1 MNLTSLFAGIAL
13 LLALA
18 APAAASP
25 PLSPEDSLK
34 AIHLAPGLRAEL
46 VAAEPEVVDPVAI
59 RFDERGRLWVVEMR
73 DYPSGP
79 HEGQAPQSRIRVLE
93 DADGDGR
100 YETAHTFAEGLA
112 MPTGLQPWK
121 GGVFVTLAGRLAY
134 LKDTD
139 GDGRADLDETW
150 FTGFAE
156 ENEQLRANH
165 PKLALDGFIYVASG
179 LRGGV
184 VRNARSGEERTVN
197 LRSAD
202 FRFDPRSGEWDTAAG
217 NSQFGLT
224 FDDFGRRF
232 LCENRHPLRHV
243 VLEERYLRRNPLLAV
258 PAVYENVA
266 PSDAA
271 SRIWPLTRQWT
282 TAGFHAGQFTAAC
295 GVEIYRGSALPR
307 EYYGH
312 AFTCEP
318 TGSLVH
324 CERMRP
330 HGATFRSEPMFADR
344 EFLASTDEWFRPVNL
359 EHGPDGALYVVD
371 MYRQVI
377 EHPHWM
383 PEEMKSRLDFRA
395 GDDRGRIYRIV
406 AEDARLDLALR
417 SPQLAEAS
425 VAELVTALDDRNGW
439 TRDTAFRLLLER
451 EERECVAEIGRRF
464 PALDPAGRA
473 AALWV
478 VDAYEGLD
486 QGLVLR
492 ALNDKHPGVLEQACV
507 LLEPVFSSPPLRQT
521 RAATALQSRQFRQ
534 ELFLRIPSSALER
547 DPRLGFQMV
556 LSTGGASF
564 ARDSLPHPRAAWE
577 QGGDPWVRRGLLCV
591 PPEQLANYL
600 ATLIGYVQG
609 QNNPSPPGF
618 REVVR
623 EVAQTIGRQGSPYHA
638 QEAMKQSASL
648 AKHPQGAAIVQALR
662 LGLAEGLAAAKE
674 FAAADQLA
682 APAAQAAEACA
693 RDANQPNDLRL
704 QAVELLAFTPPATTV
719 PVLAAIAT
727 DLDARELHEAAVRS
741 LGRQRAPEAADA
753 LLELLTKTTGP
764 VRRTA
769 LDGLLGDDARL
780 EKLLGAIEAGDL
792 PPGEVDRARVEPLR
806 QHTKAAIRARVEAL
820 WPARNQ
826 EDLARVRPSYLAAL
840 AGPTDPARG
849 RELFRQHCA
858 TCHRVSGI
866 GTAVGPDIAEL
877 LGRTREQL
885 LNDVLEPSQ
894 AIDGAYQAYLV
905 ITTDGRQHTG
915 LLAAETDYTLT
926 LKQADN
932 QETPILRRE
941 IERIQSTGASFM
953 PAGFE
958 KTLDPQS
965 MADVIAFLKE
975 WRFLEER

>member
-1 MNLTSLFAGIAL
+1 MNQTSLFAGLAL
-13 LLALA
+13 LFALA

-59 RFDERGRLWVVEMR
+59 RFDERGLLWVVEMR
-73 DYPSGP
+73 DYPTGP
-79 HEGQAPQSRIRVLE
+79 REGQTPQSRIRVLE

-100 YETAHTFAEGLA
+100 YEQARTFAEGLV

-150 FTGFAE
+150 FTGFAVD
-156 ENEQLRANH
+156 NEQLRANH

-271 SRIWPLTRQWT
+271 SRVWPLTRQWT

-383 PEEMKSRLDFRA
+383 PDEMKSRLDFRA
-395 GDDRGRIYRIV
+395 GDDKGRIYRVV
-406 AEDARLDLALR
+406 AADARLDPALR

-425 VAELVTALDDRNGW
+425 MAELVSALDDRNGW

-451 EERECVAEIGRRF
+451 DDAECAAELGRRY
-464 PALDPAGRA
+464 ASLGPAGRA
-473 AALWV
+473 AALWAAAGV
-478 VDAYEGLD
+478 GALD
-486 QGLVLR
+486 FAVLSRAMNEKHSGVCEQVLVLFEPLR
-492 ALNDKHPGVLEQACV
+492 DSPPRVPPRGGQF
-507 LLEPVFSSPPLRQT
+507 LLEPSLRVALFHQISVFARQ
-521 RAATALQSRQFRQ
+521 
-534 ELFLRIPSSALER
+534 R
-547 DPRLGFQMV
+547 DARLDFQTV
-556 LSTGGASF
+556 LSTGGARF
-564 ARDSLPHPRAAWE
+564 ADDLVPHPRLAWQ
-577 QGGDPWVRRGLLCV
+577 QGNDAWFRRALLCV
-591 PPEQLANYL
+591 PPDQASDYL
-600 ATLIGYVQG
+600 ARLATVAQED
-609 QNNPSPPGF
+609 QPSPPGF
-618 REVVR
+618 RAVVR
-623 EVAQTIGRQGSPYHA
+623 EVGQTIGRGGSPWQA
-638 QEAMKQSASL
+638 NESLQRFTASAN
-648 AKHPQGAAIVQALR
+648 KAADPAVLCSLR
-662 LGLAEGLAAAKE
+662 LGLAEGLAAAHE
-674 FAAADQLA
+674 LAAAAQLA
-682 APAAQAAEACA
+682 APVAEAASGCA
-693 RDANQPNDLRL
+693 RDAQQPLDRRL
-704 QAVELLAFTPPATTV
+704 EAVELLAFAPAATAV
-719 PVLAAIAT
+719 PVLSALAA
-727 DLDARELHEAAVRS
+727 DLDARELHATAIHSLAMQQAEAAT
-741 LGRQRAPEAADA
+741 EA

-764 VRRTA
+764 SRGAA
-769 LDGLLGDDARL
+769 LDGLLNDDARL
-780 EKLLGAIEAGDL
+780 GKLLDALEAGD
-792 PPGEVDRARVEPLR
+792 PPAGNVDRARVESLR
-806 QHTKAAIRARVEAL
+806 QHPKAMVRARVESL
-820 WPARNQ
+820 WPGRNR
-826 EDLARVRPSYLAAL
+826 EELERVRPGYLAAL

-858 TCHRVSGI
+858 TCHRVAGI
-866 GTAVGPDIAEL
+866 GTAVGPDISEL

-915 LLAAETDYTLT
+915 LIAAETDYTLT

-958 KTLDPQS
+958 KTLDPQA
-965 MADVIAFLKE
+965 MADLIAFLKE